1 MITLYDLVFDGDR
14 RPSPF
19 CWRAKFAMAHKHL
32 EWTEVPI
39 GFTEKHKIAFADS
52 KLVPVI
58 QDNGTAVKDSWA
70 IVQHLDEAYPEHL
83 LLKNEMGHAYS
94 QFTNGWTDTVVN
106 VGVFPLIVGDLYDRI
121 RPEDKEY
128 FAESRSARLGTRD
141 FASFQNK
148 AREKGLTSFRALLEP
163 ARRLLSHQKFLS
175 GAAPAY
181 PDYILAGT
189 FMWPRSVSPLE
200 LLETS
205 DPIYAW
211 RERMLDLFDGMG
223 RKAPTA

>member
-32 EWTEVPI
+32 KWTEVPT

-58 QDNGTAVKDSWA
+58 QDNGTPVKDSWA
-70 IVQHLDEAYPEHL
+70 IAQHLDETYSEHP
-83 LLKNEMGHAYS
+83 LLKNEIGHAYS
-94 QFTNGWTDTVVN
+94 RFFNGWADTVVN
-106 VGVFPLIVGDLYDRI
+106 VAVFPLIVGDLYDRI

-141 FASFQNK
+141 FAGFQAK
-148 AREKGLTSFRALLEP
+148 AREKGLAVFRASLEP
-163 ARRLLSHQKFLS
+163 VRRSLGHQKFLS
-175 GAAPAY
+175 GAEPAY

-211 RERMLDLFDGMG
+211 RERMLDLFDGLG

>member
-32 EWTEVPI
+32 EWTEVPT

-52 KLVPVI
+52 KTVPVI
-58 QDNGTAVKDSWA
+58 QDGDTPVKDSWA
-70 IVQHLDEAYPEHL
+70 IAVHLDAEYPEHL

-94 QFTNGWTDTVVN
+94 QFINGWADTIVN
-106 VGVFPLIVGDLYDRI
+106 VGVFPLIVGDLFERV
-121 RPEDKEY
+121 RPEDKAY
-128 FAESRSARLGTRD
+128 FTESRSARLGTSD
-141 FASFQNK
+141 FMGFQSK
-148 AREKGLTSFRALLEP
+148 AREKGLAPFRGVLEP
-163 ARRLLSHQKFLS
+163 VRRVLRHQEFLA
-175 GAAPAY
+175 GGEPAY
-181 PDYILAGT
+181 PDYILAGS

-200 LLETS
+200 LLEKD

-211 RERMLDLFDGMG
+211 RERMLDLFDGMA
-223 RKAPTA
+223 RQAKTA